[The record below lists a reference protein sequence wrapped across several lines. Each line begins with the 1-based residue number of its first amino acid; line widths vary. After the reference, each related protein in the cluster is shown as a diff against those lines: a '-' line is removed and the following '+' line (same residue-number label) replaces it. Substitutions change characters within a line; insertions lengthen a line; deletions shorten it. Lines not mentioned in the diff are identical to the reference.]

1 MCLGDL
7 WYRKPF
13 PYELAQRLLFPDE
26 AMSSNANWFEDRET
40 CLSISSSLML
50 VLGSQRTHETSA
62 FFVCLCFVF

>member
-26 AMSSNANWFEDRET
+26 AMSSNAN
-40 CLSISSSLML
+40 
-50 VLGSQRTHETSA
+50 
-62 FFVCLCFVF
+62 